1 MTLSRALCL
10 LLLTFALTAAQAQD
24 PRITSWYTEG
34 SGRYAKIFATMADQ
48 TAGNAATTWSRGQG
62 NQALPT
68 YAGVHEVSYSDSWVY
83 IRATGLGAYT
93 MGPWY
98 LNAAKTNLF
107 PNYPANRGVLYRI
120 PRVPTVPGTKT
131 LTGLGVIGVFVDG
144 VSMFDNRDA
153 FSYSNANAADA
164 APNTAFSGDGIW
176 NRDAYVNEGVTF
188 DAGNAHQAG
197 NNYHYHANPPGLRH
211 LLGDHVDHNPTTNTY
226 TENPASSKHSP
237 IIGWVRDGYPI
248 YGPYGYSDPNDPNS
262 GVRRMISGY
271 QRRDG
276 TNGST
281 NLSTT
286 GRTTLPSWAGI
297 AQGRGLTLATNQ
309 YGPPV
314 SANQVLGHYIEDYD
328 YKGDRGM
335 TLGSDFD
342 LDLYNGRMCV
352 TPEYPGGTYA
362 YFVCIESDGTPAFPY
377 NIGRW
382 FYGSPAGNNV
392 ANIQEAVT
400 VHFEGGPEKEDQAG
414 SVAVDPS
421 SGDVTVSW
429 DGVQGG
435 DYEVDYSSNL
445 AIWKTMSGSMT
456 AASDKP
462 GAIDAG
468 LANSEEQQ
476 FYRVRRVGMQPF
488 DSTGFDYAPQN
499 YDTLTTITVDIAGST
514 VAPADL
520 NVDPVSLSFNGQPV
534 IFVGRPT
541 QSQVQ
546 IRVALGG
553 LPDGNYPVS
562 VTFDGASGTQAG
574 TVTVGGGGPITS
586 GDNVLLLIVDDWGID
601 WSPVDNTS
609 AGVTLPNMPTLQ
621 SLAAAG
627 LRFTNAYAEPIC
639 SPTRAA
645 MMTGRHPFRNSVGN
659 PQANNTLPASEL
671 TLPEIFTAQSS
682 PYALGSFG
690 KWHLGSGQTG
700 PFTTGGWNYFK
711 GILQGAVPDYSNW
724 NKVEVIN
731 GVATTTNGVT
741 TYTTTD
747 QVNDAVS
754 WIGTQGSNPWF
765 CWMAFNAPHDPFH
778 EPPAELAPPGGYTDP
793 GDTSNTGRYRRMLE
807 ALDTEI
813 GRLLAAVDL
822 NKTNVIIIGDNGSP
836 GQVVQAPFGAGH
848 AKGDLYQGGV
858 RVPLVVSGPAVGVA
872 GGSTSPKLVHCLDL
886 FSTILQ
892 LGGIDPAAATAAVDV
907 IDSTSIVPILQ
918 GVTDTADRCVVVE
931 KFGLDSFDGRAIIS
945 DDYPDFKLIIFGDRL
960 SDADTPSFAFY
971 NIATDVNELSP
982 LNIAAL
988 TAPQQAAYDHL
999 IAKDAALGGGYS
1011 DPAAGGGDVQTVYL
1025 QLPNPGDP
1033 PVPPLISAMG
1043 PNAGNALHPTGITIG
1058 GQPATFDATALPDGN
1073 PASRVDSS
1081 GNSDRYSVKVMFD
1094 PTAAG
1099 LTAGTYEMIAT
1110 FPGMTPRVFTATN
1123 SFVVP

>member
-1 MTLSRALCL
+1 MTLTRSICL
-10 LLLTFALTAAQAQD
+10 LFFSSNLAMEVQAQAQD
-24 PRITSWYTEG
+24 PRISSWYTEG
-34 SGRYAKIFATMADQ
+34 SGRYARLFETTADL
-48 TAGNAATTWSRGQG
+48 TAGNAVTTWSRGQG
-62 NQALPT
+62 TQGMPT
-68 YAGVHEVSYSDSWVY
+68 YAGVHEVSYSNSWVY
-83 IRATGLGAYT
+83 IRATGLGAHT

-120 PRVPTVPGTKT
+120 PRAPTVPGTKT

-153 FSYSNANAADA
+153 FSYSNSNGADA
-164 APNTAFSGDGIW
+164 GPQTAFNGDGIW

-211 LLGDHVDHNPTTNTY
+211 LLGDHVDFNPSTNTY
-226 TENPASSKHSP
+226 TENPANPHHSP

-248 YGPYGYSDPNDPNS
+248 YGPYGYSNPNDPNS
-262 GVRRMISGY
+262 GVRRMTSGY
-271 QRRDG
+271 QKRDG

-281 NLSTT
+281 NLSVT
-286 GRTTLPSWAGI
+286 GRTTLPSWAGV
-297 AQGRGLTLATNQ
+297 AQGRGLTLAANQ

-314 SANQVLGHYIEDYD
+314 SANHVLGHYIEDYD

-335 TLGSDFD
+335 THGVNFD
-342 LDLYNGRMCV
+342 LDQYNGRMCV
-352 TPEYPGGTYA
+352 TPEFPGGTYA
-362 YFVCIESDGTPAFPY
+362 YFVCIEADGTPAFPY

-382 FYGSPAGNNV
+382 FFGNPTGNNV

-400 VHFEGGPEKEDQAG
+400 KHFEGGPEKPDQAG
-414 SVAVDPS
+414 GVTVDS
-421 SGDVTVSW
+421 GSGDVTVSW

-435 DYEVDYSSNL
+435 EYEVDYSSNL
-445 AIWKTMSGSMT
+445 AVWKTMSGSMT
-456 AASDKP
+456 ATTDKP
-462 GAIDAG
+462 GAVDAG
-468 LANSEEQQ
+468 LANSEKQQ

-499 YDTLTTITVDIAGST
+499 YDTLTTVTVEISGGTA
-514 VAPADL
+514 APADL
-520 NVDPVSLSFNGQPV
+520 NVDPIGLSFNGQPV

-541 QSQVQ
+541 QNQVQ

-553 LPDGNYPVS
+553 LPDGSYPVS
-562 VTFDGASGTQAG
+562 VTFDGASGTHTG
-574 TVTVGGGGPITS
+574 TVVLGGGGPITT

-601 WSPVDNTS
+601 WSPIDNTS
-609 AGVTLPNMPTLQ
+609 AGVTLPNMPALQ

-682 PYALGSFG
+682 SYALSSFG

-700 PFTTGGWNYFK
+700 PSTTGGWNYFK

-741 TYTTTD
+741 TYATTD

-778 EPPAELAPPGGYTDP
+778 EPPAELAPPGGYTA
-793 GDTSNTGRYRRMLE
+793 GGGNSGMYRRMLE

-836 GQVVQAPFGAGH
+836 GQVVQAPFGNGH

-858 RVPLVVSGPAVGVA
+858 RVPLVVSGPAVSVP
-872 GGSTSPKLVHCLDL
+872 GGSTSSKLVHCVDL

-931 KFGLDSFDGRAIIS
+931 KFGIDSFDGRAIIS
-945 DDYPDFKLIIFGDRL
+945 DDFPDFKLIIFGDRL
-960 SDADTPSFAFY
+960 SQTDTPAFTFY
-971 NIATDVNELSP
+971 NIAADVNEQSP

-1011 DPAAGGGDVQTVYL
+1011 DPAVAALDTLYL
-1025 QLPNPGDP
+1025 ELPNT
-1033 PVPPLISAMG
+1033 
-1043 PNAGNALHPTGITIG
+1043 TG
-1058 GQPATFDATALPDGN
+1058 
-1073 PASRVDSS
+1073 PASPPQNLNADPSS
-1081 GNSDRYSVKVMFD
+1081 ITVNGVAATYVGRLDTNDAAARYWVKVTV
-1094 PTAAG
+1094 PQAPPYSTAVV
-1099 LTAGTYEMIAT
+1099 T
-1110 FPGMTPRVFTATN
+1110 FPDNPNTGDPRVFNAIQI
-1123 SFVVP
+1123 VVAP